1 MAPLPPLAWGLR
13 IPARTWERWSLLGL
27 GERRGTPTQ
36 TVAPAPGA
44 LLWLSWGPGKGGWD
58 RAGQPSELC
67 LPTQPPPVPFLFFY
81 QWDNRKDRR

>member
-1 MAPLPPLAWGLR
+1 M
-13 IPARTWERWSLLGL
+13 
-27 GERRGTPTQ
+27 Q

-44 LLWLSWGPGKGGWD
+44 LLWLSWGPGKGEWD

-81 QWDNRKDRR
+81 QWDNRKDRH